1 MVRCDVVV
9 SADRKAVISQGLLKC
24 IGSSLYLKIKCG
36 VGYQLRQENF
46 TFTFSSQLTEGFL
59 LPQTFG

>member
-1 MVRCDVVV
+1 MISCDVVV

-36 VGYQLRQENF
+36 VGYQLRQEYLNLHF
-46 TFTFSSQLTEGFL
+46 HRN
-59 LPQTFG
+59 